1 MKLKPWAL
9 PVAVL
14 VAANA
19 VPLLTVARDRIPG
32 PVMQATFTERELP
45 RDWVRDENSGVA
57 LTWSW
62 MENSPYDSVSAA
74 QMAAMG
80 FDCEGKEDRCT
91 SDERTAW
98 AYVMLDEA
106 RMEQRIAEAARAH
119 DSLVAAGHSDSVGM
133 NRRAELERSASRLV
147 IAGIGADPEK
157 LRAEG
162 EPGGVVLPVRV
173 SAWRITARSD
183 TLPQWWRVTANP
195 MPGKLH
201 IPSEMVPRYDSLAP
215 DHRYSTLATDPW
227 PLPRYEVVV
236 VIGGR
241 GLPRIAEIRP
251 AP

>member
-1 MKLKPWAL
+1 MKSKAWTL
-9 PVAVL
+9 PVMVL
-14 VAANA
+14 IAANA

-32 PVMQATFTERELP
+32 PVMQGTFTERELP

-57 LTWSW
+57 LNWSW
-62 MENSPYDSVSAA
+62 MENSPFDSVSAE
-74 QMAAMG
+74 QLAAMG
-80 FDCEGKEDRCT
+80 FDCEGKEDRCS

-98 AYVMLDEA
+98 AYVTIDDA
-106 RMEQRIAEAARAH
+106 RMEQRIAEAAHAH
-119 DSLVAAGHSDSVGM
+119 DSLVAAGFPDSVGW
-133 NRRAELERSASRLV
+133 NQRAQLERTSSRLV
-147 IAGIGADPEK
+147 ISRIGPDPEM
-157 LRAEG
+157 LRTNG
-162 EPGGVVLPVRV
+162 EAGGVVLPVRV
-173 SAWRITARSD
+173 TAWRMTVKSD
-183 TLPQWWRVTANP
+183 TIPQWWRVNANP

-215 DHRYSTLATDPW
+215 DNRYSGPANDPW